1 MGYLDSYNKEQCFGC
16 EACVQICPKQAIEI
30 REDEEGFRYPVV
42 DDKKCVNCNLCKKV
56 CPHDNMPERF
66 SDDKFVFGGYHKDK
80 NVRKESTS
88 GGAFSAILSGWCD
101 ENYVIFGAVA
111 KGLLV
116 YHDYVTDIKEADKF
130 RKSKYSQS
138 KIGNAYSDVENFLK
152 QGKKVLFSGTP
163 CQNAALK
170 SYLNCHNVNTEKLLL
185 IDVVC
190 EGVPTPLY
198 IRKYDEYMKK
208 KYGYEIEKLEYRY
221 KKATPKKNPVRGK
234 WDFEV
239 MYTQLTNGRKIIKDR
254 WVNPFWSIWLNH
266 IMSRPSCYK
275 CSFTTRERVADITLG
290 DLWGVHI
297 YCPELYGMNMGS
309 SLIICNTQ
317 KGKDALALSEG
328 LLYGH
333 SLDFE
338 TALKYQGPM
347 RRTIEYNPKRE
358 EFMQDVKVMDYK
370 KLCKKWAIKPTAG
383 LLFSKYVYGNR
394 QKVFLWNVKNCLKR
408 KK

>member
-16 EACVQICPKQAIEI
+16 EACSQICPKQAIEI

-42 DDKKCVNCNLCKKV
+42 DSKKCVNCNLCKKV
-56 CPHDNMPERF
+56 CPYDNMPERF
-66 SDDKFVFGGYHKDK
+66 ADDKLAFGGYHKDK
-80 NVRKESTS
+80 KIRGESTS
-88 GGAFSAILSGWCD
+88 GGAFSAILESWCD
-101 ENYVIFGAVA
+101 ENYVIFGAAA

-170 SYLNCHNVNTEKLLL
+170 KYLDCRNVNTEKLLL
-185 IDVVC
+185 IEVVC

-198 IRKYDEYMKK
+198 IRKYDEYMTK
-208 KYGYEIEKLEYRY
+208 KYGYGIEKLDYRY
-221 KKATPKKNPVRGK
+221 KKMTPAKKPLWGK
-234 WDFEV
+234 WDFQV
-239 MYTQLTNGRKIIKDR
+239 MYTQLTNGRKMTKDR

-275 CSFTTRERVADITLG
+275 CHFTTRERVSDITLG
-290 DLWGVHI
+290 DLWGVHL
-297 YCPELYGMNMGS
+297 YCPELYGKNMGS
-309 SLIICNTQ
+309 SLVIVNTD
-317 KGKDALALSEG
+317 KGKSVLQDAQKMM
-328 LLYGH
+328 YGH

-347 RRTIEYNPKRE
+347 RKTIEYNPKRE
-358 EFMQDVKVMDYK
+358 EFMEDVKVMDYK
-370 KLCKKWAIKPTAG
+370 NLCKKWAIKPTAG
-383 LLFSKYVYGNR
+383 LLFSKYIYGNR
-394 QKVFLWNVKNCLKR
+394 QKVFLWNVQNCLKR